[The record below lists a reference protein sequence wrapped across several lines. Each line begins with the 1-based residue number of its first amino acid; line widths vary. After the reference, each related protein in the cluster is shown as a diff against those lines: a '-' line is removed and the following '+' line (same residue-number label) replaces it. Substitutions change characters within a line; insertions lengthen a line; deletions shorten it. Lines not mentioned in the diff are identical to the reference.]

1 MWWYSVEECVF
12 IILHFIYHLVC
23 CFLTF
28 VHYNFQYVGSG
39 STILVSVMTVWR
51 HQLIGFIDSKE
62 IELSISHFES
72 HGFFFNTV
80 GLSQL
85 LVFHLNNLALENF
98 MLKLFRN
105 RVSLVKN
112 VQLLKDDASSSILKV
127 VLINFELESCSLL
140 IGSLFQQLNFF
151 ILLFIVLLLGRSS

>member
-1 MWWYSVEECVF
+1 
-12 IILHFIYHLVC
+12 
-23 CFLTF
+23 
-28 VHYNFQYVGSG
+28 
-39 STILVSVMTVWR
+39 
-51 HQLIGFIDSKE
+51 
-62 IELSISHFES
+62 
-72 HGFFFNTV
+72 
-80 GLSQL
+80 